1 VPAREK
7 PTARSFQRE
16 DLALTALEEQTA
28 AMTSAAPTPVV
39 GQALWRQYRA
49 PLIAAIPAGVL
60 LGAVTDLVFSMTVHA
75 SPQDQVAGLLAYAS
89 LGAVFALVAS
99 IGAVLA
105 LLARR
110 SRAATSA
117 TQLAHIAAGAGS
129 AVLIGV
135 LVSGALSAAITDSW
149 EWYSFY
155 VAIALATGLVAAA
168 GASGI
173 TAFFQY
179 GHRLLP

>member
-1 VPAREK
+1 
-7 PTARSFQRE
+7 
-16 DLALTALEEQTA
+16 
-28 AMTSAAPTPVV
+28 MTSAAPTPVV
-39 GQALWRQYRA
+39 GHDLWRQYRA

-60 LGAVTDLVFSMTVHA
+60 LGAVTDLVFLMTTLHA
-75 SPQDQVAGLLAYAS
+75 SPQDQVAALLAYAS

-105 LLARR
+105 LLVRR